1 MPLRPHP
8 LSDPTEKEEQEKG
21 RWSPPASPLL
31 KIKPR
36 LGSAAL
42 SAGKWAA
49 FWCSQNRQPRPPGC
63 RQLGA
68 TSGTARTEQNLAAR
82 GQLTPEGGEERAG
95 LLFPVPSPRLTYE
108 LGHSVGRACDGEE
121 PSENLESVAS
131 RGFIKNE
138 KEIFFFSWKD
148 KIKGKEK

>member
-1 MPLRPHP
+1 MGSSL
-8 LSDPTEKEEQEKG
+8 
-21 RWSPPASPLL
+21 
-31 KIKPR
+31 PR
-36 LGSAAL
+36 ES
-42 SAGKWAA
+42 
-49 FWCSQNRQPRPPGC
+49 
-63 RQLGA
+63 
-68 TSGTARTEQNLAAR
+68 
-82 GQLTPEGGEERAG
+82 GEERAG